1 MFAEFLLLFLI
12 FPLRFVHSGVGSTI
26 YKISILEF
34 GLCLIILL
42 TISGHP
48 I

>member
-26 YKISILEF
+26 YEISTLEF
-34 GLCLIILL
+34 SLYLIILL